1 MHINNVKIK
10 NFRLLKDVEL
20 TLEQTTTI
28 IVGRNN
34 AGKTS
39 FTELFRRLL
48 DENSPK
54 FNLEDFSIPVHDHF
68 WTAFIKWTE
77 DKENPAIREWLPAI
91 EITLIL
97 NYDIEM
103 DDLGPLSELIIDLD
117 PTSSEV
123 IANIKYQLKRGE
135 INPLFEGLN
144 YSGIHENIAQEKKNF
159 FRMLKERIPKLYA
172 PSIFAIDPQ
181 DNSNQKKIDFQKFKC
196 ILQTDFINAQRGLDD
211 TTHRDRDVL
220 GKVVEQMFDIAKSDT
235 ASPSENQT
243 AVALE
248 EAVKDIQIKLDTDFN
263 EHLNNL
269 LPALS
274 LFGYPGLN
282 NAALHTETI
291 LDVRRLLENH
301 TKILYPGVEGT
312 SLPETYNG
320 LGSRNII
327 YILFKLFGFFKA
339 YKAEQP
345 APNFQIVFIEEPEA
359 HLHPQ
364 MQEVFIRKLS
374 EIANDFSSRF
384 NDGVKW
390 PIQFVITTH
399 STHIANEAPFDAIR
413 YFLSTSTGELH
424 TRIKDLRAGFSD
436 RSLKQAKE
444 FLHKYLTLT
453 RCDLFFADKAILV
466 EGPTERL
473 MMPKII
479 EKIDFDNPPEDSLSS
494 NYLSIVEVGGAY
506 AHNFFPFLNFLEIP
520 SLIITDIDAV
530 KKDVRPT
537 GTYYIKCPVAEGTHT
552 SNSALKSWF
561 DENDITTQILLN
573 KKETEKIKV
582 NLRIAYQVPEVIDV
596 VTVSLELAAA
606 HEEASATVASIAT
619 ETIDSV
625 EKNKVIIEEMHLP
638 SGRSFEDAFMLANK
652 PLFKINGNDNNE
664 LANDAWYKA
673 SKVDKTNF
681 ALKYALI
688 DTEWSVPLYIRD
700 GLTWLAKKTSVNNGY
715 STEDLVKEVVET
727 NE

>member
-1 MHINNVKIK
+1 MHINSVKIK

-34 AGKTS
+34 SGKTS
-39 FTELFRRLL
+39 FTELFKRLL
-48 DENSPK
+48 TDNSPK
-54 FNLEDFSIPVHDHF
+54 FNLVDFSIPVHDHF
-68 WTAFIKWTE
+68 WAAFIKWTE
-77 DKENPAIREWLPAI
+77 DNENPTIRESLPAI
-91 EITLIL
+91 EITLTL
-97 NYDIEM
+97 KYDIDC

-117 PTSSEV
+117 PNSTEV
-123 IANIKYQLKRGE
+123 IANIKYQLKGGR
-135 INPLFEGLN
+135 IDSLFEGIN
-144 YSGIHENIAQEKKNF
+144 YSDIPENIAQEKKNF
-159 FRMLKERIPKLYA
+159 FRILKERIPKLYET
-172 PSIFAIDPQ
+172 SIFAIDPQ
-181 DNSNQKKIDFQKFKC
+181 DVTNQKTLDFPKFKC

-220 GKVVEQMFDIAKSDT
+220 GKVVEQMLDIAKLDT

-263 EHLNNL
+263 EHLNKL

-301 TKILYPGVEGT
+301 TKVLYPGVDGT

-327 YILFKLFGFFKA
+327 YILFKLFGFFKT
-339 YKAEQP
+339 YKAQQP

-364 MQEVFIRKLS
+364 MQEVFIRKIN
-374 EIANDFSSRF
+374 EIANDFSHRF

-413 YFLSTSTGELH
+413 YFLSTRTGEIN

-436 RSLKQAKE
+436 SSLKQAKE

-473 MMPKII
+473 LMPKII
-479 EKIDFDNPPEDSLSS
+479 EKVDFENPPEESLSS
-494 NYLSIVEVGGAY
+494 NYLSIIEVGGAY

-530 KKDVRPT
+530 KKDVRSN
-537 GTYYIKCPVAEGTHT
+537 GTYYIKCPVAEASHT
-552 SNSALKSWF
+552 SNSAIKNWF
-561 DENDITTQILLN
+561 DEKDITTQILLN
-573 KKETEKIKV
+573 KPVEEKVKV
-582 NLRIAYQVPEVIDV
+582 NLRIAYQIPEEIN
-596 VTVSLELAAA
+596 VSSEITAAY
-606 HEEASATVASIAT
+606 EEVAATVVGKAT
-619 ETIDSV
+619 DKILESTKKSEVVI
-625 EKNKVIIEEMHLP
+625 EKTPLP

-652 PLFKINGNDNNE
+652 SLFEINGNDNNE
-664 LANDAWYKA
+664 LAYDAWNKA
-673 SKVDKTNF
+673 SVVDKTNF
-681 ALKYALI
+681 ALQYALI
-688 DTEWSVPLYIRD
+688 DTEWRVPFYIKD
-700 GLTWLAKKTSVNNGY
+700 GLKWLSKNPFQHNND
-715 STEDLVKEVVET
+715 STKVLVKEAVDT
-727 NE
+727 ND

>member
-1 MHINNVKIK
+1 MHIKNVEIK

-20 TLEQTTTI
+20 TLEETTTI

-68 WTAFIKWTE
+68 WLTFIKWTE
-77 DKENPAIREWLPAI
+77 DKENLTIRESLPAI
-91 EITLIL
+91 EITLTL
-97 NYDIEM
+97 SYDLEM
-103 DDLGPLSELIIDLD
+103 DNLGPLSELIIDLD

-123 IANIKYQLKRGE
+123 VANIKYQLKEGG
-135 INPLFEGLN
+135 ISLLFEGMS
-144 YSGIHENIAQEKKNF
+144 YSGIHETIVQEKKKF
-159 FRMLKERIPKLYA
+159 FRMLKERLPKLYT
-172 PSIFAIDPQ
+172 PSIFTIDPE
-181 DNSNQKKIDFQKFKC
+181 DYSNQKKIDFSKFKC
-196 ILQTDFINAQRGLDD
+196 ILQTNFINAQRGLDD

-220 GKVVEQMFDIAKSDT
+220 GKVVEQMLDIAKSDT
-235 ASPSENQT
+235 ASSSENQT

-248 EAVKDIQIKLDTDFN
+248 EAVKEIQLKLDTDFN

-291 LDVRRLLENH
+291 LDVKRLLENH

-339 YKAEQP
+339 YKAQQP

-364 MQEVFIRKLS
+364 MQEVFIRKLN
-374 EIANDFSSRF
+374 EIAKDFSSRF

-413 YFLSTSTGELH
+413 YFLSTRTGELH
-424 TRIKDLRAGFSD
+424 TRIKDLRTGFSD
-436 RSLKQAKE
+436 ISLKTEKD

-466 EGPTERL
+466 EGTTERL
-473 MMPKII
+473 LLPKII
-479 EKIDFDNPPEDSLSS
+479 EKIDFNNPLEDPLSS
-494 NYLSIVEVGGAY
+494 NYLSVVEVGGAY
-506 AHNFFPFLNFLEIP
+506 AHNFFPFLNFLELP

-530 KKDVRPT
+530 KEDVRPK
-537 GTYYIKCPVAEGTHT
+537 GTYYIKCPVAEGTRT
-552 SNSALKSWF
+552 SNSTLKSWF
-561 DENDITTQILLN
+561 EENDITTQVLLN
-573 KKETEKIKV
+573 KRETEKIKV
-582 NLRIAYQVPEVIDV
+582 NLRIAYQVPEDRDV
-596 VTVSLELAAA
+596 TRVNSELTLAIEKTTTLAAGI
-606 HEEASATVASIAT
+606 EMEI
-619 ETIDSV
+619 IDNV
-625 EKNKVIIEEMHLP
+625 EKKIEIIEEMNSP

-652 PLFKINGNDNNE
+652 SLFKINGNNSNE
-664 LANDAWYKA
+664 LANDAWDKA
-673 SKVDKTNF
+673 RGVNKTNF

-700 GLTWLAKKTSVNNGY
+700 GLTWLARHTSQNNDN
-715 STEDLVKEVVET
+715 STEVLVKEAIET